1 LTAIEQDKAT
11 CLPVEAYIKLM
22 RLCGEP
28 GNLKIR
34 SSVYPTKQSTK
45 EHNGQNTTNTKH
57 PLRIK
62 HDTRTK
68 GSLSKHEESLHTPS
82 FNLG

>member
-1 LTAIEQDKAT
+1 MAIEHDRAT
-11 CLPVEAYIKLM
+11 CLPIEAYIKLM
-22 RLCGEP
+22 SLCGEQGKP
-28 GNLKIR
+28 KIK

-57 PLRIK
+57 SLRIK

-82 FNLG
+82 FNLR